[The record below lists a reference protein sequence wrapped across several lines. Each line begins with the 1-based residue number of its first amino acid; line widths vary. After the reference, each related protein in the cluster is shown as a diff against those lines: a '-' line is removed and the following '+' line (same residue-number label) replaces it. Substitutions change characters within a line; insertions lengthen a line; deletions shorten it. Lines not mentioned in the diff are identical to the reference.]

1 MIKITK
7 TGKDYKLVITD
18 KAKRR
23 IEYLMTEKEYKAI
36 VLKGWEDYI
45 KQYCIFARL
54 FCKYNNDVKKYTDK
68 FCEFVEKVCVDY
80 TFTIKR
86 KRK

>member
-7 TGKDYKLVITD
+7 TGKDYKLVIVD
-18 KAKRR
+18 KTKQR
-23 IEYLMTEKEYKAI
+23 IEYLMTEKEYKAL

-45 KQYCIFARL
+45 KKYCKFAKL

-68 FCEFVEKVCVDY
+68 FCEFVEKVCGDY
-80 TFTIKR
+80 AYTLK
-86 KRK
+86 KEKE